1 MKIGKNMRWVGILNN
16 MATKLPAA
24 QARLSK
30 NMFVCKNC
38 KHKVRAEARKILE
51 GKVRCRKCLK
61 RAFRP
66 IRKK

>member
-1 MKIGKNMRWVGILNN
+1 

-24 QARLSK
+24 QARLYK

-38 KHKVRAEARKILE
+38 NSKIRSDSRKILD

-61 RAFRP
+61 KAFRP